1 MATRN
6 PKDREAA
13 IARGKA
19 GGTLSGYEKDKL
31 EEASRQAG
39 RIGDNAREALRK
51 AR

>member
-1 MATRN
+1 MATWN
-6 PKDREAA
+6 PKEREAA

-19 GGTLSGYEKDKL
+19 GGELSGHEKDKL
-31 EEASRQAG
+31 EEASRQFG